1 MGPFNVEAEDGGI
14 KIELIKSSDAEELQ
28 TLQTCTPKN
37 RKVETDMSFS
47 IQREQSGSDSSVKFL
62 MYVCWTFPYNYTV

>member
-1 MGPFNVEAEDGGI
+1 MGPFNVEGEDGGV
-14 KIELIKSSDAEELQ
+14 KIELIKLSDAEE
-28 TLQTCTPKN
+28 LQTCTPKN